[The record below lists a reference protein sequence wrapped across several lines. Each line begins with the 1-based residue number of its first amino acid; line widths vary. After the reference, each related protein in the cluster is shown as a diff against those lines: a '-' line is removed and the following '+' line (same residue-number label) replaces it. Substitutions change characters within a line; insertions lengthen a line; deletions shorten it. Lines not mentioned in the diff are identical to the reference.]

1 MDDDVQY
8 VYVEDGESGNI
19 VVWPLEDSGVR
30 WGGKPV
36 LTKSQSHIIEA
47 AYCDGYQAG
56 NPGYYQAVLDGD
68 PPEIC
73 EVRPGSGEGGQI
85 PSVVK
90 KARKRKIE
98 GVEVE
103 FPETWAQNARDAAAN
118 NLSYLILGVGTA
130 EERLCWAEGSVKDW
144 LAKRAERREQK
155 KVQQEQKK
163 IQQEKQELDDSLKE
177 LHDSGTAFIN
187 PYTFVPLPERVR
199 RAAPSGHARA
209 AEGALTGYVDVEYKF
224 KTSLMLPGDWSPA
237 GGGQNGHTS
246 QHIEVPGSTVRGSV
260 RSLYEV
266 LTDSCLH
273 VIDPDYLPVHRSGLT
288 GGPEDRLAIVHETD
302 GSGRVAKVMPTS
314 KVIWAKA
321 GALQRRLGRGTELK
335 SGLRVD
341 LEEAYIES
349 RDFGRSR
356 SSRDRGKPV
365 SRLQLRD
372 EGISTVTVS
381 PNGAWVIHVAD
392 AGTKGRH
399 PFDHIYVA
407 LGKLG
412 DKTEEIPAK
421 MWEEF
426 RELCRH
432 SADVDAGKLADKA
445 PAWNS
450 PDWPEKEVLFKGQKV
465 GLRRKTDGMLA
476 VGDSVWLVRDRN
488 ERTIGLKMSYSWR
501 ELGKHPLRERLPD
514 ASLLPC
520 SDPGELCPA
529 CRVFGFVEQRTS
541 GSSRE
546 SRQNAYGSHIRFLKF
561 RSDEPVEVQRI
572 LPPPMRSPRA
582 SAGAF
587 YLLHDKTEDKKLRQA
602 GTPKL
607 GEPSSRWGGPL
618 DAKPRRIAG
627 RKFYWHGQEPDE
639 TKPTPRHLRRSHYP
653 GVEDKEAAAEQRWFA
668 PAGTRVR
675 GRVLF
680 ENLRPEEVGFL
691 LMALNPQ
698 LLGRA
703 VDLENAG
710 ELATHL
716 GGGKG
721 LGYGSAVVS
730 SFEVHLED
738 AASRYLAEST
748 SGAVPDE
755 ETVLQAAIEEIT
767 KAPQIAQA
775 LAKALGTSSVP
786 ADRIWYPTTGD
797 FNKRHDEEDQKRFDK
812 SFEYYARFSGG
823 QRERGSKQGVKARE
837 IPMRTLPRIDD
848 PNQYM
853 SNEPDPDKEQK

>member
-103 FPETWAQNARDAAAN
+103 FPDVWEKDDKDAAAD
-118 NLSYLILGVGTA
+118 LDYLILGIGTA
-130 EERLCWAEGSVKDW
+130 EERLCWAKGSVKDW
-144 LAKRAERREQK
+144 LAERAERREQK
-155 KVQQEQKK
+155 KRD
-163 IQQEKQELDDSLKE
+163 QEKGKLKK

-237 GGGQNGHTS
+237 GGGQNGRAS

-288 GGPEDRLAIVHETD
+288 ERRKDRLAIVHETD
-302 GSGRVAKVMPTS
+302 AVGRVTKVMPTS
-314 KVIWAKA
+314 MVIWAKA
-321 GALQRRLGRGTELK
+321 VALQKRLDTELR

-341 LEEAYIES
+341 LAEGSEEWKEFAKRYEM
-349 RDFGRSR
+349 REE
-356 SSRDRGKPV
+356 K
-365 SRLQLRD
+365 L
-372 EGISTVTVS
+372 STVRQN
-381 PNGAWVIHVAD
+381 PEGAWVIHVAH
-392 AGTKGRH
+392 AGAKSGKNA
-399 PFDHIYVA
+399 YVA
-407 LGKLG
+407 LGKLENKAE
-412 DKTEEIPAK
+412 DIPAK

-432 SADVDAGKLADKA
+432 SLDVKAGKLAATA
-445 PAWNS
+445 PAWDS
-450 PDWPEKEVLFKGQKV
+450 PDWPSEKVLFKAKDSKIQKV

-501 ELGKHPLRERLPD
+501 ELGKHPIRERLPD

-561 RSDEPVEVQRI
+561 RSEEPVKVQRI

-587 YLLHDKTEDKKLRQA
+587 YLLHDNTKGGDLRQV

-627 RKFYWHGQEPDE
+627 RKFYWHGQQPDD

-698 LLGRA
+698 LLEHA
-703 VDLENAG
+703 VDVENAG

-721 LGYGSAVVS
+721 LGYGSAIVS

-755 ETVLQAAIEEIT
+755 EAVLQAATEEIT

-823 QRERGSKQGVKARE
+823 QRERGEKQGIKARD

>member
-8 VYVEDGESGNI
+8 VYVEDGEPGNI
-19 VVWPLEDSGVR
+19 VVWPLGDSGVR

-144 LAKRAERREQK
+144 LSKKAEEHEQRKRD
-155 KVQQEQKK
+155 
-163 IQQEKQELDDSLKE
+163 QEKGKLNASLKK

-187 PYTFVPLPERVR
+187 PYTFVPLPDRVR

-209 AEGALTGYVDVEYKF
+209 AEGALTGYVDVEYEF

-237 GGGQNGHTS
+237 GGGQNERAS

-288 GGPEDRLAIVHETD
+288 ERRKDRLAIVHETD
-302 GSGRVAKVMPTS
+302 AVGRVTKVMPTS
-314 KVIWAKA
+314 MVIWAKA
-321 GALQRRLGRGTELK
+321 VALQKRLDTELR

-341 LEEAYIES
+341 LAEGSEEWKEFAKRYEM
-349 RDFGRSR
+349 REE
-356 SSRDRGKPV
+356 K
-365 SRLQLRD
+365 L
-372 EGISTVTVS
+372 STVRQN
-381 PNGAWVIHVAD
+381 PEGAWVIHVAH
-392 AGTKGRH
+392 AGAKSGKNA
-399 PFDHIYVA
+399 YVA
-407 LGKLG
+407 LGKLEN
-412 DKTEEIPAK
+412 KAEEIPAK

-432 SADVDAGKLADKA
+432 SLDVKAGKLAATA
-445 PAWNS
+445 PAWDS
-450 PDWPEKEVLFKGQKV
+450 PDWPSEKVLFKAKDSKIQKV

-501 ELGKHPLRERLPD
+501 ELGKHPIRERLPD

-561 RSDEPVEVQRI
+561 RSEEPVKVQRI

-587 YLLHDKTEDKKLRQA
+587 YLLHDNTKGGDLRQL

-653 GVEDKEAAAEQRWFA
+653 GVENQEAAAEQRWFA
-668 PAGTRVR
+668 PAETRVR

-691 LMALNPQ
+691 LIALNPQ
-698 LLGRA
+698 LLEHA

-755 ETVLQAAIEEIT
+755 EAVLQAAIEEIT

-797 FNKRHDEEDQKRFDK
+797 FNKRHDKKKQEEFDK

-823 QRERGSKQGVKARE
+823 QRERGAKQGVKARD